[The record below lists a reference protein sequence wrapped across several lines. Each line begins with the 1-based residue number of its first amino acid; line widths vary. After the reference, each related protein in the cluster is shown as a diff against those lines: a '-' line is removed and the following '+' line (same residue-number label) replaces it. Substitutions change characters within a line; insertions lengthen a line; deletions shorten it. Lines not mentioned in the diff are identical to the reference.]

1 MPETN
6 TEEDTLEEMFQGRL
20 FLMVKLAEIF
30 SVQNAGHKAFTASLF
45 LLILPKKVFV
55 INTPHLYT
63 CCVCREYVYQ
73 ILYFSPL

>member
-20 FLMVKLAEIF
+20 FSMVKLAEIF

-55 INTPHLYT
+55 TNTPHIYT
-63 CCVCREYVYQ
+63 CCVSREYVYQ